1 MTIPSLEMTEAGS
14 RNQWSLAVTVQ
25 SISKDSFVL
34 ESQSSEVM
42 PLRLPHMNS
51 IAGALANLLAIWLLA
66 TNPN

>member
-1 MTIPSLEMTEAGS
+1 
-14 RNQWSLAVTVQ
+14 
-25 SISKDSFVL
+25 L

-42 PLRLPHMNS
+42 PLRLPHMNP